1 MSSQFSFYT
10 IQVCN
15 LSLSL
20 PFLLS
25 LFISG
30 SPGSSQDPCKEHVSH
45 DTTVTNAINKHIER
59 SRECAYSHTSKHMDI
74 DKNTFISSSEPYKL
88 IPRGADECLIY
99 VRINLFIFPLHF
111 FFLFLLLSHLLRP
124 CSAPPSFFPSD
135 LLFLTSAVFFSPF
148 LIPLSIFLDIFP
160 FLISLFA
167 LFITSSFLHPLL
179 VSNKGLLGSEGARL
193 MCVDSIAACHLIYR
207 ATFPQRQL
215 CVLLWGHFSAR
226 RLWSPPLSLQGCELT
241 SLGPSAADKQ
251 FTNIREFET
260 SSTLPHALCLD
271 YLQVLFWS
279 GLFFFFR
286 DELKKNQEARY
297 SHIMRGVGF
306 NKRELSIST
315 AHRFELSC

>member
-1 MSSQFSFYT
+1 MCASIYSFFRYTFFSFSPP
-10 IQVCN
+10 
-15 LSLSL
+15 LS
-20 PFLLS
+20 PPTPMF
-25 LFISG
+25 
-30 SPGSSQDPCKEHVSH
+30 
-45 DTTVTNAINKHIER
+45 
-59 SRECAYSHTSKHMDI
+59 
-74 DKNTFISSSEPYKL
+74 SSS
-88 IPRGADECLIY
+88 
-99 VRINLFIFPLHF
+99 F
-111 FFLFLLLSHLLRP
+111 FFSLWSSLSHLRCL
-124 CSAPPSFFPSD
+124 FFTFPN
-135 LLFLTSAVFFSPF
+135 PF
-148 LIPLSIFLDIFP
+148 LHLPGHFP
-160 FLISLFA
+160 VPDLSLFA

-179 VSNKGLLGSEGARL
+179 VSIKGLLGSEGARL

-251 FTNIREFET
+251 CTNIREFET

-297 SHIMRGVGF
+297 SYIMRGVGF